1 MAALL
6 ALARGGGGVLARFGG
21 RRALVGGAA
30 TGVAG
35 SFVGD
40 ALFGGSDRPRRRR
53 RKRVLTQSDREDIA
67 FIKATVGN
75 AAARDFAAIVAA
87 RS

>member
-6 ALARGGGGVLARFGG
+6 ALARGGSGVLARFGG
-21 RRALVGGAA
+21 RRAVVGGTVAGVGGSLVGN
-30 TGVAG
+30 
-35 SFVGD
+35 
-40 ALFGGSDRPRRRR
+40 LFGRRDDRPRRRR

-67 FIKATVGN
+67 FIKATIGN
-75 AAARDFAAIVAA
+75 AGARDFAAIVAA